1 MENRNTK
8 WNPKRI
14 AALLAVILLVGLY
27 VVTLLVAIFAPTE
40 GSNLFA
46 VCLMATIAVPLL
58 AWVYI
63 WLYGQMT
70 GKKTM
75 ADLNLMQGEADAAEE
90 AEAEAEA
97 DDAGEAEAE
106 ETAGNAEE

>member
-1 MENRNTK
+1 MT
-8 WNPKRI
+8 PKRI
-14 AALLAVILLVGLY
+14 AALIAVILLVGLY
-27 VVTLLVAIFAPTE
+27 IVTFFVALFAPAQ

-58 AWVYI
+58 AWIYI

-75 ADLNLMQGEADAAEE
+75 ADLNILQGDEELAENE
-90 AEAEAEA
+90 NIE
-97 DDAGEAEAE
+97 AGEETE
-106 ETAGNAEE
+106 E